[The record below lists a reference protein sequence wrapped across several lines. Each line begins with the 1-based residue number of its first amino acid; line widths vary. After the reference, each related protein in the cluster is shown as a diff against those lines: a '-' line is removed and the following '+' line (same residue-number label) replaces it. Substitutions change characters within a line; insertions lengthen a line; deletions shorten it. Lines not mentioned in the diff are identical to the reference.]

1 MKLGRAQRQNILHY
15 RLLLLLFFGN
25 GTPLAVKAVLIIR
38 EFNHV
43 RKLFVTTS
51 QILIGRRIYSVSNL
65 ESRES
70 DRTENSCVSTKS
82 CSINRWSAAE
92 NSIICCNNKNLHTS
106 LKLPNLV
113 SNQNIV
119 YSKEKI

>member
-1 MKLGRAQRQNILHY
+1 MRLGRAQRQNILHY

-25 GTPLAVKAVLIIR
+25 GTPLAVVKAVLIIR

-51 QILIGRRIYSVSNL
+51 QILIGSKIYSVSYL

-82 CSINRWSAAE
+82 CSINGWSAAE
-92 NSIICCNNKNLHTS
+92 NSIICCKS

-119 YSKEKI
+119 ILKRKNMNFFF